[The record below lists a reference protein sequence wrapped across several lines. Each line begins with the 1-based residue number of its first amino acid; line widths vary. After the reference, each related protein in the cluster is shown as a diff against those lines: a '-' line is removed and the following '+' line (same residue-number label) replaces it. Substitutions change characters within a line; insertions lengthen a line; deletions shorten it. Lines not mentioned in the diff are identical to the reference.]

1 MATYVPLRVPPA
13 PQDYRTSAPPP
24 RTALVAAA
32 GFLTVS
38 VVALCLAIATR
49 HHGEPQSVVATPSPQ
64 TQIYTS
70 AEINAAKAKACSAW
84 DNAAAE
90 MTRASNAVAAL
101 PAGWD
106 NPDRIRARA
115 NETRVVLAETAF
127 LRSEIDAATPATVR
141 NAIEQYNALSI
152 AQQNAS
158 IQRLGTDLD
167 RLIDDQNMLTED
179 IKQHCGLQ

>member
-1 MATYVPLRVPPA
+1 M
-13 PQDYRTSAPPP
+13 
-24 RTALVAAA
+24 
-32 GFLTVS
+32 
-38 VVALCLAIATR
+38 
-49 HHGEPQSVVATPSPQ
+49 TP
-64 TQIYTS
+64 
-70 AEINAAKAKACSAW
+70 
-84 DNAAAE
+84 
-90 MTRASNAVAAL
+90 ASNAVAAL

-141 NAIEQYNALSI
+141 NAIEEYNALSI